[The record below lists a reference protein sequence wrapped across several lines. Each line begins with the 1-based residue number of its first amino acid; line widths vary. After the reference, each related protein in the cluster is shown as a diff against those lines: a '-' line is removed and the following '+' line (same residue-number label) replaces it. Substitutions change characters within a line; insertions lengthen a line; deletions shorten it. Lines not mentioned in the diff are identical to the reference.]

1 MSMNYIKPRKVKAM
15 VLIFFV
21 IGSFGIVVG
30 LGIPGNDP
38 IFMMSLMG
46 IASICLSGF
55 FVRIFFTQK
64 PRSDKKRKKLSVQ
77 RTAHKKPRA
86 VPTQDDTQFWVCP
99 NCGNNTQTKGG
110 RQYCSSC
117 KIYLSI

>member
-1 MSMNYIKPRKVKAM
+1 MSMNYIKPSKLKAM

-21 IGSFGIVVG
+21 IGNFGIVA
-30 LGIPGNDP
+30 GIGIIGNQP
-38 IFMMSLMG
+38 ILIVSFIG
-46 IASICLSGF
+46 IISICLSGF
-55 FVRIFFTQK
+55 CGLIFFTQK
-64 PRSDKKRKKLSVQ
+64 PRSDKKRKKPRVQ

-86 VPTQDDTQFWVCP
+86 ASTQEDTQFWVCP
-99 NCGNNTQTKGG
+99 NCGNDTQMKDG

>member
-1 MSMNYIKPRKVKAM
+1 MNYIKPM
-15 VLIFFV
+15 MLIFFGGG
-21 IGSFGIVVG
+21 IFGIVVG

-38 IFMMSLMG
+38 IFMMSLLG
-46 IASICLSGF
+46 IAGICLSGF
-55 FVRIFFTQK
+55 FVWKFFTQK
-64 PRSDKKRKKLSVQ
+64 PRSDKKRKKPRVQ

-86 VPTQDDTQFWVCP
+86 ASTQEDTQFWVCP
-99 NCGNNTQTKGG
+99 NCGNDTQMKDG

>member
-1 MSMNYIKPRKVKAM
+1 MSMNYIKPHKLKTM
-15 VLIFFV
+15 MLIFFG
-21 IGSFGIVVG
+21 IGAFGIVAG
-30 LGIPGNDP
+30 LGILGNQP
-38 IFMMSLMG
+38 ILMMSLMG
-46 IASICLSGF
+46 VISICLSGF

-64 PRSDKKRKKLSVQ
+64 PRSDKKRKKTSVS

-86 VPTQDDTQFWVCP
+86 VPTQDETQFWVCP
-99 NCGNNTQTKGG
+99 NCGQDTQMKDE